1 MTTDIDA
8 AQAKIHRLSRLYL
21 TLSRCNHA
29 VLESTSES
37 DLLASACQIAVE
49 AGELAMAWVAII
61 DPETGTIRVA
71 ERFGRG
77 VEYLESVRISL
88 DAEDPNGRGPTGM
101 ALREGHPVW
110 CDNFMRDPRTAQW
123 HDLGERFGWSAS
135 ASLPLT
141 SNGRIVGAL
150 NLYLTQRNAF
160 DAATRELLG
169 EIAAVISFGLGSFAL
184 EAARQEAEDR
194 LRDSEDR
201 YRSIVEH
208 SRDAILLTAPDG
220 RILAANPAACR
231 IFGCTESDILRL
243 GRNGLVDTADPRVT
257 AAVEERKRTGS
268 FSGELTMRRH
278 DGERFPAELST
289 SVFQTHSGEVRTS
302 MLIRDVTE
310 RKRNET
316 QLAYLAQHDALT
328 GLPNRL
334 LLTDRLNLAI
344 AQAERAGTSLAL
356 MFLDLDRF
364 KQVNDL
370 MGHELGDQ
378 VLHQAAQR
386 LKACVRA
393 SDTLSRQGGDEFLIV
408 LPTIDSPEAA
418 VPVAR
423 KLLDTLVTPFS
434 LGDREMVLSGSIGIA
449 CYPEDGTDADSLL
462 RNADAAMYVAKDL
475 GRNRYQF
482 YSPAMNEQIRERLML
497 EIDLRRAIERGQ
509 FFLNYQPQFAFT
521 NRLVIGLEALAR
533 WQHPTLGLIPPDQF
547 IPMAENSGLIVPIGA
562 WVLETACHQQAA
574 WIAEGLVNGPMAVN
588 VSMHQFRQ
596 PDFIERVTDALSRS
610 GLPACHL
617 ELEVTE
623 SVFMQDLGQVMQ
635 TLVALRSL
643 GVRLSIDDFG
653 TGYSSLSHLKKLPIY
668 RLKIDQSFIR
678 GLPFDQ
684 ENAAIAGAI
693 ISMGKR
699 LGLEVLAEGVET
711 QEQARYLHSLEC
723 DAGQG
728 YLFARP
734 MAAREC
740 TDFLRDGAGATPAP
754 S

>member
-1 MTTDIDA
+1 MTTDIDIA
-8 AQAKIHRLSRLYL
+8 HAKIHRLSRLYL
-21 TLSRCNHA
+21 TLSRCNQA
-29 VLESTSES
+29 VLESASES
-37 DLLASACQIAVE
+37 DLLASACQIAVD
-49 AGELAMAWVAII
+49 AGELAMAWVATI

-77 VEYLESVRISL
+77 VEYLESVQISP
-88 DAEDPNGRGPTGM
+88 DAEDPNGRGPTGT

-123 HDLGERFGWSAS
+123 HALGERFGWSAS

-141 SNGRIVGAL
+141 SNGHVVGAL
-150 NLYLTQRNAF
+150 NLYLTQQNAF

-169 EIAAVISFGLGSFAL
+169 EIAAVISFGLGRFAL

-257 AAVEERKRTGS
+257 AAVEERRRTGS
-268 FSGELTMRRH
+268 FSGELTMRRY

-310 RKRNET
+310 RKRNEA

-344 AQAERAGTSLAL
+344 AQAERDGTSLAL

-408 LPTIDSPEAA
+408 LPNIGSPETA

-423 KLLDTLVTPFS
+423 KLLDTLITPFS

-482 YSPAMNEQIRERLML
+482 YSPAMNERIRERLML

-509 FFLNYQPQFAFT
+509 LFLNYQPQFAFT

-562 WVLETACHQQAA
+562 WVLETACQQQAA
-574 WIAEGLVNGPMAVN
+574 WIAEGLIDGPMAVN

-610 GLPACHL
+610 GLSACHL

-623 SVFMQDLGQVMQ
+623 SVFMQDLDRVMQ
-635 TLVALRSL
+635 TLEALRSL

-668 RLKIDQSFIR
+668 RLKIDQSFIQ
-678 GLPFDQ
+678 GLPLDQ

-699 LGLEVLAEGVET
+699 LGFEVLAEGVET